1 MSKKRIPVAVC
12 AIVNDVLRGSH
23 NSLDAL
29 FERAGAP
36 GPPPDLS
43 HASKWKTWLLKA
55 NDDPDTD
62 AYSVLGRVIEELME
76 LEPTTEEEWYNWR
89 DRKQRVEDAL
99 RTYGLKYVRG
109 GRIIAEKLSPSTTS
123 LTQLLKAGDFD
134 HIEVEINRAL
144 ETIDNDPA
152 IAVTAACSLL
162 ETLFTAYLEE
172 NGIELPSKRSIK
184 PLWSAAQ
191 KSLGLDPKDQEDQDV
206 QRILSGMISVVDG
219 VGALRTHA
227 GSAHGRGKLRYRVSG
242 RHARLVVNSAHTL
255 ALFVIET
262 WEERKRKKS
271 TGSAA

>member
-109 GRIIAEKLSPSTTS
+109 GRIIAEKPSEYALRMRKCSFSSRRSTTDCTIS
-123 LTQLLKAGDFD
+123 LMLSSSF
-134 HIEVEINRAL
+134 HF
-144 ETIDNDPA
+144 
-152 IAVTAACSLL
+152 S
-162 ETLFTAYLEE
+162 
-172 NGIELPSKRSIK
+172 
-184 PLWSAAQ
+184 PL
-191 KSLGLDPKDQEDQDV
+191 GP
-206 QRILSGMISVVDG
+206 
-219 VGALRTHA
+219 
-227 GSAHGRGKLRYRVSG
+227 
-242 RHARLVVNSAHTL
+242 
-255 ALFVIET
+255 
-262 WEERKRKKS
+262 
-271 TGSAA
+271 